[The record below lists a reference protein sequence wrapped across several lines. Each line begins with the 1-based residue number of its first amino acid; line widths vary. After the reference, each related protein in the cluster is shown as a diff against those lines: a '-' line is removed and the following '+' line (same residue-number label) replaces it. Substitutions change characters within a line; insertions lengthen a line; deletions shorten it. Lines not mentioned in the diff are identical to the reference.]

1 MIKRIVRLALVIT
14 MAFSLCANAETV
26 ATVDETAVTETEV
39 RENLALNKVVTATAS
54 QKGHEGNYLTDGDEV
69 SYWAIDKVPNSVVID
84 LEELFYIDTLE
95 YIPHNSRIYG
105 YKIAV
110 SVDNVNFV
118 DVVIEEN
125 PEQAAVV
132 SSSFV
137 PVDARYIKLTITS
150 IISDTDWV
158 NIKEV
163 RVYGSERGT
172 DLYCGEEGQGLSIN
186 VDGTKITGTFTGV
199 SNAINGR
206 KMTLIVAVFDE
217 NRMIAYNAETNTIP
231 EYGTEFTKSISLT
244 IDNASVNMEGKRVE
258 MFIWDDY
265 ENMKTL
271 VPPVGITIETAK

>member
-1 MIKRIVRLALVIT
+1 MTKRILILVMTIM
-14 MAFSLCANAETV
+14 MAFSLCVNAEEV

-54 QKGHEGNYLTDGDEV
+54 QKGHEGQYLTDGDEV
-69 SYWAIDKVPNSVVID
+69 SYWAIEAVENSVVID
-84 LEELFYIDTLE
+84 LEELFYLDTLE
-95 YIPHNSRIYG
+95 YIPHESRIYG

-110 SVDNVNFV
+110 SRDNVNFV

-125 PEQAAVV
+125 PAQAAVV
-132 SSSFV
+132 SSEFI
-137 PVDARYIKLTITS
+137 PIEARYIRLTITS
-150 IISDTDWV
+150 IISNTTWV

-231 EYGTEFTKSISLT
+231 EYGTEFMKSISLT
-244 IDNASVNMEGKRVE
+244 IDDASINLEGKRVE
-258 MFIWDDY
+258 MFVWDDY

-271 VPPVGITIETAK
+271 VSPVGITIETAE